1 MLIFIVTRTIDQA
14 MKLLD
19 VDVLDHLVP
28 GQGMSDDSPAC

>member
-19 VDVLDHLVP
+19 VDVLDQLVP